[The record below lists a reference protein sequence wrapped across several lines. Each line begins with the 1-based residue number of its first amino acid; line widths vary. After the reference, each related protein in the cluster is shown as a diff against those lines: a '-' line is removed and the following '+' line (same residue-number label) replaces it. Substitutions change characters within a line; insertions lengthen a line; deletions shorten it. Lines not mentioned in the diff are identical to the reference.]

1 MSWFIDWFNSPYY
14 HLLYKHRDHLEASQ
28 FIDNLLLNLR
38 PDKSHRFLDL
48 ACGNGRHANYIASKN
63 FHIIGVDLSPENIL
77 SAQKNK
83 INDATFFVHDMRN
96 YFRSNYFDYVL
107 NLFTSFAYFDSE
119 HDEIRAM
126 KMAANAL
133 KKNGTLII
141 DFFNAELLTNC
152 IIPSEE
158 KIIGKVKFTI
168 SKKIENGYI
177 LKNITIDD
185 DGEKIVFNEKV
196 RLLNQKAFENLFEK
210 SGLSLV
216 QTFGNYQMQAY
227 NPQTSERLILKAIK
241 I

>member
-126 KMAANAL
+126 KMAANTL

-177 LKNITIDD
+177 LKNIAIDD

-227 NPQTSERLILKAIK
+227 EPKSSERLILKAIK